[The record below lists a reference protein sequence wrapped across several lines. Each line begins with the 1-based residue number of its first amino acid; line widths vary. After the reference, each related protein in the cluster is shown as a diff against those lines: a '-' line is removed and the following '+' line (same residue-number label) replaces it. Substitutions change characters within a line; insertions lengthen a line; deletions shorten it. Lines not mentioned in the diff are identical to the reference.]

1 MNLPEDLDN
10 EDIEDEEPA
19 EDLHELLGIVINVS
33 NEFWLV
39 WKVAYSKIGPKL
51 FSVTWVRNHATFSL
65 QVFYA
70 YFA

>member
-33 NEFWLV
+33 D
-39 WKVAYSKIGPKL
+39 
-51 FSVTWVRNHATFSL
+51 
-65 QVFYA
+65 
-70 YFA
+70 

>member
-39 WKVAYSKIGPKL
+39 
-51 FSVTWVRNHATFSL
+51 
-65 QVFYA
+65 
-70 YFA
+70 